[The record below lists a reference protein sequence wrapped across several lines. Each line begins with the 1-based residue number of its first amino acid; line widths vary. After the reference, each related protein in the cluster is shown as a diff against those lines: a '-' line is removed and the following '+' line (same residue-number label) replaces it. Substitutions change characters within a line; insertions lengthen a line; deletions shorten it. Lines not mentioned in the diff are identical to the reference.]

1 MAGPFAP
8 SDSLIGPI
16 VTAIANNIRTQI
28 PSIQYV
34 YEKLP
39 DRSPQD
45 NSVII
50 PLLKAKVREAETE
63 GKVGILFT
71 FGLRHLFRRKEM
83 PDNIAAAYIYI
94 MPWMQMLTAWPNQQL
109 GGLARVTNVTDI
121 SIMQVAESGQP
132 MVALAINI
140 DVLTEFNVITS

>member
-16 VTAIANNIRTQI
+16 VNAIANNIRAQI

-50 PLLKAKVREAETE
+50 PLVKGKVKEAETE
-63 GKVGILFT
+63 GKVSILLT
-71 FGLRHLFRRKEM
+71 FGIRHLFRRKEM
-83 PDNIAAAYIYI
+83 PDNIAQAQSYL
-94 MPWMQMLTAWPNQQL
+94 MPWLLMLTAWSNQQL
-109 GGLARVTNVTDI
+109 GGLARVTNVTDVAI
-121 SIMQVAESGQP
+121 VHVAESGQP
-132 MVALAINI
+132 MVALAVNVDI
-140 DVLTEFNVITS
+140 LTEFNVITS